1 MIDVSLEQDE
11 NAIISSHQGVLSS
24 LTLNLISVVFTSIGS
39 DVQLSAFE
47 AQVTVGSQSR
57 YFIFFYLSFSISK
70 MRSLYSLTHNSTRK
84 CSLKEHSKKLVC
96 AIVLTLCRLCDF
108 STKTTTDSLCT
119 SDRI

>member
-39 DVQLSAFE
+39 DVQLSAFD

-57 YFIFFYLSFSISK
+57 YFIFFYLSFFISK
-70 MRSLYSLTHNSTRK
+70 MKSLYSLTHNS
-84 CSLKEHSKKLVC
+84 SK
-96 AIVLTLCRLCDF
+96 
-108 STKTTTDSLCT
+108 
-119 SDRI
+119 